1 MFSLIW
7 SRPVQYLPP
16 LLGTGAVHVL
26 ILKIYICTYIFDLPL
41 FYFCQSYHTPPPT
54 PGGEERQEH
63 TSLFTFLLFF
73 SSSSSNHKRIVT
85 PSEFLKKEE
94 KLRRTKWEILEE
106 RINVMPNFVHSTN
119 AFVFAADVIEMR
131 GISTTIWLFLSK

>member
-26 ILKIYICTYIFDLPL
+26 ILKIYIHIFLIYPF
-41 FYFCQSYHTPPPT
+41 FYFCQSYPTPP
-54 PGGEERQEH
+54 GGRNDKNIH
-63 TSLFTFLLFF
+63 LCLLFY
-73 SSSSSNHKRIVT
+73 SSSSNHKIIVT

-94 KLRRTKWEILEE
+94 KLRRTKWQILEE
-106 RINVMPNFVHSTN
+106 RINVMPNFFHSTN